1 MRKLS
6 RRKFIGSS
14 SALAAAGLGLPG
26 QSVLAQPQ
34 ADLRGAAPDYVVINA
49 RVFTSDPENPSAEA
63 FAVKGDRFLAVG
75 SSADIRALAGSSTEI
90 VDAERMF
97 VTPGFIDAH
106 SHPSGAGVNELVQ
119 VNADLRS
126 ASDIAAALQERA
138 GSTPAGQWI
147 QAFKYDDTK
156 LSEGRPLNRDDID
169 ALVPDHPVVVR
180 HRGGHTSVYNSM
192 ALGLAGVTSETQDPP
207 GGRFYRD
214 ENGRLTGLVAGGAR
228 AVFSELIPSDSTRE
242 QRRDGVMLISELM
255 TQAGLTSVHQT
266 GGYRDDMIA
275 YQDAREAGGMRFR
288 MYLFPRGRLFDDLV
302 NAGVRTGMGDE
313 VFRIGAV
320 KFTADG
326 SASERTMRMSEP
338 YEGRPDDYGL
348 LYMTEEEIFQS
359 VENAHRNDFQVAI
372 HANGDVT
379 IKMVLDAYERAQT
392 LWPRADT
399 RHRIEHCSLV
409 NPELLSRIRDLG
421 VIPAPFYTYVHYH
434 GNKWVDYGEERMRW
448 MFAHKSFLDYGIPVA
463 PASDYTPGPYEPLMA
478 IQSMVTRK
486 DFDGRVWG
494 PNQRISIEDALK
506 ICTINGAYASFE
518 EGIKGSITT
527 GKLAD
532 FVILADAPQDV
543 DPDQIKH
550 IEIVRTVVGGKTMYG
565 A

>member
-63 FAVKGDRFLAVG
+63 FAVKGDRFLSVG

-90 VDAERMF
+90 VDAEGMF

-192 ALGLAGVTSETQDPP
+192 AMGLAGVTSETQDPP

-326 SASERTMRMSEP
+326 SASERTMRMSAP

-486 DFDGRVWG
+486 DFDGRIWG

>member
-90 VDAERMF
+90 VDAEGMF

-192 ALGLAGVTSETQDPP
+192 ALGLAGVTS
-207 GGRFYRD
+207 
-214 ENGRLTGLVAGGAR
+214 
-228 AVFSELIPSDSTRE
+228 
-242 QRRDGVMLISELM
+242 
-255 TQAGLTSVHQT
+255 
-266 GGYRDDMIA
+266 
-275 YQDAREAGGMRFR
+275 
-288 MYLFPRGRLFDDLV
+288 
-302 NAGVRTGMGDE
+302 
-313 VFRIGAV
+313 
-320 KFTADG
+320 
-326 SASERTMRMSEP
+326 
-338 YEGRPDDYGL
+338 
-348 LYMTEEEIFQS
+348 
-359 VENAHRNDFQVAI
+359 
-372 HANGDVT
+372 
-379 IKMVLDAYERAQT
+379 
-392 LWPRADT
+392 
-399 RHRIEHCSLV
+399 
-409 NPELLSRIRDLG
+409 
-421 VIPAPFYTYVHYH
+421 
-434 GNKWVDYGEERMRW
+434 
-448 MFAHKSFLDYGIPVA
+448 
-463 PASDYTPGPYEPLMA
+463 
-478 IQSMVTRK
+478 
-486 DFDGRVWG
+486 
-494 PNQRISIEDALK
+494 
-506 ICTINGAYASFE
+506 
-518 EGIKGSITT
+518 
-527 GKLAD
+527 
-532 FVILADAPQDV
+532 
-543 DPDQIKH
+543 
-550 IEIVRTVVGGKTMYG
+550 
-565 A
+565 

>member
-14 SALAAAGLGLPG
+14 SALAAAGLGLPD

-49 RVFTSDPENPSAEA
+49 RVFTSDPENPGAEA

-90 VDAERMF
+90 VDAEGMF

>member
-26 QSVLAQPQ
+26 QSVIAQPQ

-90 VDAERMF
+90 VDAEGMF

-242 QRRDGVMLISELM
+242 QRRDGVVLISELM

>member
-49 RVFTSDPENPSAEA
+49 RVFTSDPENPGAEA

-90 VDAERMF
+90 VDAEGMF

>member
-75 SSADIRALAGSSTEI
+75 SSADIRALAGSNTEI
-90 VDAERMF
+90 VDAEGMF

-242 QRRDGVMLISELM
+242 QRRDGVVLISELM

>member
-90 VDAERMF
+90 VDAEGMF

-228 AVFSELIPSDSTRE
+228 AVFSELSPSDSTRE

>member
-90 VDAERMF
+90 VDAEGMF

-448 MFAHKSFLDYGIPVA
+448 MFAHKSFIDYGIPVA

-506 ICTINGAYASFE
+506 ICTINGAYASYE
-518 EGIKGSITT
+518 EGIKGCITT

>member
-90 VDAERMF
+90 VDAEGMF

-255 TQAGLTSVHQT
+255 TKAGLTSVHQT

>member
-90 VDAERMF
+90 VDSEGMF

-518 EGIKGSITT
+518 GGIKGSITT

>member
-90 VDAERMF
+90 VDAEGMF

-242 QRRDGVMLISELM
+242 QRRDGVVLISELM

-288 MYLFPRGRLFDDLV
+288 MYLFLRGRLFDDMV